1 MLDELFRYGPS
12 FVRSEGT
19 GNVVTLVLEGIGKFR
34 KYAELTIPRMMGAGI
49 TPALVWLYVFMT
61 DRISGIIL
69 LVTMPILIVFLI
81 LVGLAA
87 RKQTERRLDSY
98 RMLSNHFV
106 DSLRGLTTL
115 KFLGQSRKHSESI
128 QQVSE
133 GYRAATMRT
142 ARVAF
147 LSSFALDFFTMLSVA
162 SVAVN
167 LGLRLI
173 NGDLELRPRP
183 S

>member
-1 MLDELFRYGPS
+1 MSCFEW
-12 FVRSEGT
+12 T
-19 GNVVTLVLEGIGKFR
+19 VLCPVGRNGQCG
-34 KYAELTIPRMMGAGI
+34 YACAGGHRQVPQIRGADHTADDGAGI

-142 ARVAF
+142 RAWRF
-147 LSSFALDFFTMLSVA
+147 C
-162 SVAVN
+162 
-167 LGLRLI
+167 
-173 NGDLELRPRP
+173 RP
-183 S
+183 SHWISLRCCPWHLLQ